1 MEITM
6 AELTNKELEEYNR
19 MNSSIKDKKSP
30 TDSIT
35 DHLNVIMIV
44 VLSFMQV
51 VLSCLSNIDGNIQF
65 VFPTTVWGWVLLVA
79 PKVIISI
86 LGYMVWS
93 NFLDKGKAE
102 ASKTEEYKKAQ
113 EILTELQGSNN
124 QNIINV
130 INPTKWERDTRIK
143 KGAKVVV
150 MSALTLFITAS
161 LIVNFSIASLLG
173 TIASIVMAIAWG
185 IMIMAN
191 AKEIYSTNY
200 LRYANLLKVQH
211 EAKQAST
218 EDNQCSQ

>member
-1 MEITM
+1 M
-6 AELTNKELEEYNR
+6 AELTNQELEEYNR
-19 MNSSIKDKKSP
+19 MNASIKEKKNV
-30 TDSIT
+30 TDSVT
-35 DHLNVIMIV
+35 DHLNVIMII
-44 VLSFMQV
+44 VLSVMQV
-51 VLSCLSNIDGNIQF
+51 VLSCLSNVDGNIQF

-102 ASKTEEYKKAQ
+102 AFKTEEYKKAQ
-113 EILTELQGSNN
+113 EILTEIQGASN

-191 AKEIYSTNY
+191 AKDIYSTNY
-200 LRYANLLKVQH
+200 LRYANLLKVQY
-211 EAKQAST
+211 EAKKASQT
-218 EDNQCSQ
+218 EEQTCSQ

>member
-1 MEITM
+1 M

-19 MNSSIKDKKSP
+19 MNSNIKEKKNV

-51 VLSCLSNIDGNIQF
+51 VLSCLSNVDGNIQF
-65 VFPTTVWGWVLLVA
+65 VFPTTVWGWILLVA

-102 ASKTEEYKKAQ
+102 AFKTEEYKKAQ

-130 INPTKWERDTRIK
+130 VNPTKWERDTRIK

-191 AKEIYSTNY
+191 AKDIYSTNY
-200 LRYANLLKVQH
+200 LRYANLLKVQY
-211 EAKQAST
+211 EAKKAST

>member
-1 MEITM
+1 M

-19 MNSSIKDKKSP
+19 MNSNIKEKKNV

-35 DHLNVIMIV
+35 DHLNVIMII

-51 VLSCLSNIDGNIQF
+51 VLSCLSNVDGNIQF
-65 VFPTTVWGWVLLVA
+65 VFPTTVWGWILLVA

-102 ASKTEEYKKAQ
+102 AFKTEEYKKAQ
-113 EILTELQGSNN
+113 EILTELQGANN

-130 INPTKWERDTRIK
+130 VNPTKWERDTRIK

-173 TIASIVMAIAWG
+173 TIASIVMAVAWG

-200 LRYANLLKVQH
+200 LRYANLLKVQY
-211 EAKQAST
+211 EAKKAST

>member
-1 MEITM
+1 M

-19 MNSSIKDKKSP
+19 MNSNIKEKKNV

-51 VLSCLSNIDGNIQF
+51 VLSCLSNVDGNIQF
-65 VFPTTVWGWVLLVA
+65 VFPTTVWGWILLVA

-102 ASKTEEYKKAQ
+102 AFKTEEYKKAQ
-113 EILTELQGSNN
+113 EILTELQGANN

-130 INPTKWERDTRIK
+130 VNPTKWERDTRIK

-173 TIASIVMAIAWG
+173 TIASIVMAVAWG

-191 AKEIYSTNY
+191 AKDIYSTNY
-200 LRYANLLKVQH
+200 LRYANLLKVQY
-211 EAKQAST
+211 EAKKAST